1 MSEAKPL
8 GGRIFTLPFLFGVLI
23 LLIALFF
30 LAKRFIYG
38 LGPVTGMNDGFP
50 WGLWIAFDVNV
61 GTAFACGGY
70 AMAIL
75 IYIFNKGEF
84 SPLLKPAILTSMFG
98 YILGGVSVGIDIG
111 RYWQMYNIFL
121 PKYMNIH
128 SAMLEVALCIATY
141 CLILVIEFSPAVL
154 KRFKLK
160 NIEQK
165 LNRVLFV
172 FVALGLLLPTMHQS
186 SLGTLVVLAG
196 SKLSPLWWTKLLPL
210 LFLFS
215 AILLGYAIVVF
226 ETSITSVAFHNQ
238 KELKLLNKIS
248 NIVVWLVPVFLIIR
262 LQQVIAQ
269 GALDQIF
276 QGDLIGNVFL
286 IENIL
291 LIISLFFLV
300 PSKNRKNPK
309 TVFWGAFFVMLGT
322 AMYRFNAYITGY
334 SPAGGNWHYFP
345 STPEVM
351 ITLGIVTIEIL
362 GYLTLVKL
370 FPVLALPTK
379 KEKAA

>member
-1 MSEAKPL
+1 MSEARPL
-8 GGRIFTLPFLFGVLI
+8 GGRIFTLPFLFGILVL
-23 LLIALFF
+23 LLALFF
-30 LAKRFIYG
+30 LAKRFMYG

-98 YILGGVSVGIDIG
+98 YILGGVSVAIDLG
-111 RYWQMYNIFL
+111 RYWQMHNIFL
-121 PKYMNIH
+121 PQYMNIH
-128 SAMLEVALCIATY
+128 SALLEVALCIATY

-165 LNRVLFV
+165 LNRLLFV

-186 SLGTLVVLAG
+186 SLGTLMVLAG
-196 SKLSPLWWTKLLPL
+196 SKLSPLWWTKLIPL

-215 AILLGYAIVVF
+215 AILLGYAVVIF
-226 ETSITSVAFHNQ
+226 ETAISSVAFHNQ
-238 KELKLLNKIS
+238 KELNLLNKIS
-248 NIVVWLVPVFLIIR
+248 NIMVWLVPIFLLIR
-262 LQQVIAQ
+262 FQEVLAQ
-269 GALDQIF
+269 GALDHIF
-276 QGDLIGNVFL
+276 RGDIVGNVFI
-286 IENIL
+286 IENIM

-309 TVFWGAFFVMLGT
+309 TVFWGAFFVMLG
-322 AMYRFNAYITGY
+322 ASMYRFNAYITGY
-334 SPAGGNWHYFP
+334 TPAGGNWHYFP
-345 STPEVM
+345 TAPEVM
-351 ITLGIVTIEIL
+351 ITLGLISIEIL
-362 GYLTLVKL
+362 GYLLLVKI
-370 FPVLALPTK
+370 FPVLALPVK
-379 KEKAA
+379 KEKTA